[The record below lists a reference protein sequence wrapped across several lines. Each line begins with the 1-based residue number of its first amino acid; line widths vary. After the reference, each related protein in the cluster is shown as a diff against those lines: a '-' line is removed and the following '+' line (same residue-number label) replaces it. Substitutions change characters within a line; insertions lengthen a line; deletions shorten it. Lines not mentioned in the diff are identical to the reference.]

1 MRDATLA
8 LALAGITFL
17 LTVIWGSPLIAILR
31 RFKIGS
37 EMHLYEKGPH
47 GFGTRA
53 DLGPTS
59 DWPKRWE
66 DWMHS
71 RGWLNSLPAH

>member
-1 MRDATLA
+1 MS
-8 LALAGITFL
+8 
-17 LTVIWGSPLIAILR
+17 VPLENSILFFQALR
-31 RFKIGS
+31 RFKIDS

-47 GFGTRA
+47 GFGARA

-59 DWPKRWE
+59 DWPKQWE

-71 RGWLNSLPAH
+71 HGWLNSLPAH